1 MMRCWMALKPYRL
14 RQRGWLHQWIR
25 SLTVTDSE
33 NLTVF
38 IDVASISELGG
49 LTLGR
54 VSRSNTDTASAIVVN
69 LQSSDTSEATV
80 PASVVIP
87 AGQAIANFLISAVDD
102 TLLDGTQTVTITA
115 SLSVISAAASR

>member
-1 MMRCWMALKPYRL
+1 MD
-14 RQRGWLHQWIR
+14 RQ
-25 SLTVTDSE
+25 LTVTDSE

-102 TLLDGTQTVTITA
+102 TLLDGTQNSNHHGFAVGLYQRQQVA
-115 SLSVISAAASR
+115 ERNRSRNAQRDHEHKHDE

>member
-1 MMRCWMALKPYRL
+1 MALKPYRL
-14 RQRGWLHQWIR
+14 RPARLATSTDPQ
-25 SLTVTDSE
+25 LTVTDSE

-102 TLLDGTQTVTITA
+102 TLLTA
-115 SLSVISAAASR
+115 HKQ